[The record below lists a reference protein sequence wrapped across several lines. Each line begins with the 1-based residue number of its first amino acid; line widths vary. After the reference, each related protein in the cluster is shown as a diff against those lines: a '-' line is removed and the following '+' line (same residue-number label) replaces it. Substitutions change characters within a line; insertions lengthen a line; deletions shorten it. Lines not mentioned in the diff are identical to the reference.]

1 MSKPNPL
8 DRTKH
13 RPARPLASV
22 PKTEEAPADDA
33 IIGRAFRG
41 SLIVIIAIVI
51 MGGIGLWWIGRERP
65 APTTP
70 PASVS
75 LPKTRSTVTVSLPA
89 IPFRDVT
96 AESGISFVHENGATG
111 SKLLPETMGGGVG
124 ILDYDSDGDADI
136 LFVNSARWPWDE
148 SPDAEPAT
156 CALYSNDGSGRFTD
170 VSKEAGL
177 DISLYGMGCAIGDYD
192 NDGDPDIYL
201 TAVGSNRLLRNDGG
215 KFVDVTESAGV
226 GGPNNA
232 WGTSCGWFDYDGDGR
247 LDLFVCNYVVWSR
260 EYDVAQN
267 FKLIGSETRAYGRP
281 QNFEGTFPL
290 LYRNKGDGTFEEVGM
305 QAGVRITDPAL
316 KRPMAK
322 SLGVTFTDIDQD
334 GDLDVIVAND
344 TVQNFLFENTGE
356 GTFREIGATAGIAF
370 DPTGNARGAMG
381 IDAGIF
387 RGGEA
392 QAVAIGNFANEMT
405 AFYVSRPGEASFA
418 DEAVSNGLGP
428 QSRLELTFGVLLA
441 DFDLD
446 GRKDLFA
453 ANGHLEEDINRV
465 QASQH
470 YEQPPQ
476 LFWNCGPEHAT
487 EFCPLGQEHVGGDFL
502 KPMVGRGAAYADFD
516 NDGDLDLIITA
527 TGRAARLLRNDL
539 TPDAR
544 WMRLRLIGTASNRD
558 AIGAT
563 VTVFDG
569 GETQSATVMPTR
581 SYLSQS
587 EKVLTFGFGRSNIA
601 RPIEKVEIRWPSGQ
615 TQVMS
620 NLSPGKLHTI
630 QEEVPRGESKTSP

>member
-1 MSKPNPL
+1 MSRPNPL

-13 RPARPLASV
+13 RPARPVVTSPEV
-22 PKTEEAPADDA
+22 EETAADDA
-33 IIGRAFRG
+33 IIGRAFRR
-41 SLIVIIAIVI
+41 SLIVISTLAIV
-51 MGGIGLWWIGRERP
+51 GGTAIWWLGREGT

-70 PASVS
+70 PAKVS
-75 LPKTRSTVTVSLPA
+75 LPKVRSTTA
-89 IPFRDVT
+89 ISPPLLPFRDVT
-96 AESGISFVHENGATG
+96 EEAGISFVHENGATG

-124 ILDYDSDGDADI
+124 ILDYDSDGDSDI
-136 LFVNSARWPWDE
+136 LFVNSAQWPSDQDS
-148 SPDAEPAT
+148 SPASAT
-156 CALYSNDGSGRFTD
+156 CALYANDGTGQFVD
-170 VSKEAGL
+170 VTKEAGM

-192 NDGDPDIYL
+192 NDGDSDVYI
-201 TAVGSNRLLRNDGG
+201 TAVGPNRLLRNDDG
-215 KFVDVTESAGV
+215 KFVDVTELAGV
-226 GGPNNA
+226 AGSSEA
-232 WGTSCGWFDYDGDGR
+232 WGTSCGWFDYDLDGR

-260 EYDVAQN
+260 EYDLSQN

-290 LYRNKGDGTFEEVGM
+290 LYRNKGDGTFEEVGE
-305 QAGVRITDPAL
+305 QAGIHVTDPAL
-316 KRPMAK
+316 NRPVAK
-322 SLGVTFTDIDQD
+322 SLGVTFSDIDQD
-334 GDLDVIVAND
+334 RDLDVIVAND

-370 DPTGNARGAMG
+370 DTSGNARGAMG
-381 IDAGIF
+381 IDAAIV

-392 QAVAIGNFANEMT
+392 LAVAIGNFANEMT
-405 AFYVSRPGEASFA
+405 AFYVTRPGEASFT

-446 GRKDLFA
+446 GRKDFFA

-487 EFCPLGQEHVGGDFL
+487 EFCPLTEEQLGKEFF

-516 NDGDLDLIITA
+516 SDGDLDLVITA
-527 TGRAARLLRNDL
+527 AGRAARLLRNDL
-539 TPDAR
+539 SSDRR
-544 WMRLRLIGTASNRD
+544 WLRLNLVGSASNRD
-558 AIGAT
+558 AIGAV
-563 VTVFDG
+563 VTVLDG

-587 EKVLTFGFGRSNIA
+587 EKALTFGFGSSQTN
-601 RPIEKVEIRWPSGQ
+601 RPIERVEIRWPSGHTQ
-615 TQVMS
+615 TLTDVM
-620 NLSPGKLHTI
+620 PGVLQEVH
-630 QEEVPRGESKTSP
+630 EEVAQGGI